1 MVARVRKVPKPH
13 LMDGGARKWMYAYL
27 WKNRWRLPVWMEWED
42 LVTFGIE
49 CYYVVRQRYPGAHD
63 RAHIMALFKKV
74 MLSQL
79 TNMANAKTKE
89 VEIDRYWG
97 NRLFENDRIGR
108 YGGANEDQAEAEPGI
123 EAALD
128 AVPTAL
134 RPLLVRL
141 FEEWPSELP
150 LQAERASQ
158 RDVMRSS
165 LAAPYRRFDDGLETL
180 NQRLCWLSGF
190 DPKKINIVKVLCDH
204 LRPSGVKQERI
215 KYRHP
220 TGKIRERLEAL
231 GCSPAQVE
239 KHINS
244 LRTSPRYRTV
254 V

>member
-1 MVARVRKVPKPH
+1 MVARVRRVHKPH
-13 LMDGGARKWMYAYL
+13 LMDDGARKWMYAYL

-49 CYYVVRQRYPGAHD
+49 CYYVVRQRYPDAHD
-63 RAHIMALFKKV
+63 RAHIMALFKKI

-79 TNMANAKTKE
+79 TNMANTRTKE
-89 VEIDRYWG
+89 VKIDREWG
-97 NRLFENDRIGR
+97 DQLGDSNQVGR
-108 YGGANEDQAEAEPGI
+108 KSDNKRDQPQAEPRI
-123 EAALD
+123 ESALD
-128 AVPTAL
+128 AIPTAL
-134 RPLLVRL
+134 RPLLMRL

-180 NQRLCWLSGF
+180 NQRLCWLGGF
-190 DPKKINIVKVLCDH
+190 DPKEINIVKVLCDH
-204 LRPSGVKQERI
+204 LRPSGMKQERI
-215 KYRHP
+215 KFKHS

-231 GCSPAQVE
+231 GCSPDQVE